1 MNRFCISDISRH
13 TQMRLKTK
21 KQKLTDKLKFDMETS
36 HLAEFEVLFQALNG
50 PIRSPGEG
58 PLSTLCHL
66 TSCKKS
72 EKPTEWIFRYMDF
85 FEWSV
90 NYWSV
95 FCTYFG
101 DKYLRNQKFSDVF

>member
-21 KQKLTDKLKFDMETS
+21 KQNLTDKLKFDMETS

-50 PIRSPGEG
+50 PIRPPGEG
-58 PLSTLCHL
+58 PNFVTFLGLSLLCTLCHL

-72 EKPTEWIFRYMDF
+72 ETPTEWIFRYIDF

-90 NYWSV
+90 NYWLVSV
-95 FCTYFG
+95 LY
-101 DKYLRNQKFSDVF
+101 VFWG